1 MKLNAGRATTVS
13 GIRIRQKGGS
23 SLRVDFTVQYSAD
36 VSAWN
41 NTDDSMWSDVDGG
54 ATFKESGNFD
64 ALFKEPVEAQYI
76 RITMT
81 IPGLHAQLPSPRYWQ
96 ECHPD

>member
-1 MKLNAGRATTVS
+1 M
-13 GIRIRQKGGS
+13 
-23 SLRVDFTVQYSAD
+23 DFTVQYSAD

-41 NTDDSMWSDVDGG
+41 NTDDSMWSDVDDG

-64 ALFKEPVEAQYI
+64 ALFKEPVKAQYI

-81 IPGLHAQLPSPRYWQ
+81 VPGLHGDFTKQRVTSSMRAGLLVNLTM
-96 ECHPD
+96 EV